1 MTKLAMSALFAM
13 ITLSAPAWADE
24 PKELV
29 FTVGGDKDAGKSAAK
44 NGKWVKSL
52 TKALKAAGAALA
64 EGGPM
69 TVVVKV
75 AAGDYDGDLGSGAF
89 QFPELGN
96 KDAELRLEG
105 GYSDDFS
112 RRDPFGTPTRI
123 ITVRE
128 RSAPLIQF
136 HPSRPN
142 PPTAQMELKSLYF
155 DGFLCDVG
163 NSNNYDAKSNTLLK
177 GRGTSTHVVIRFGN
191 TKVGYFEMRNC
202 VFINSPHRA
211 FETLLRPAHE
221 EVKFR
226 FYNNVFV
233 NCVIPVKLDS
243 ALTRGGTV
251 KEIEVDHCSF
261 LLNWAFNP
269 DVSTSNP
276 CALEIG
282 NKNEVEKVTLTN
294 NLFYANFGGAILA
307 LSKSTPPMVIN
318 NNNFVGNGLLHE
330 LAAPGAVAMVVEAGG
345 KKQPIDVE
353 TIEEID
359 FVEEA
364 EGNVSIP
371 PGINL
376 SLGSPTAVDSST
388 IEPKESWENGLNR
401 LLGKNLE
408 GGKVEVNNYAPKQNY
423 DPKNPPFPRNPEA
436 AKYGASPSLVK

>member
-1 MTKLAMSALFAM
+1 MHKLATTALIA
-13 ITLSAPAWADE
+13 LLALGAPALADDA
-24 PKELV
+24 KEVV
-29 FTVGGDKDAGKSAAK
+29 FTIGGDKTAGKAAAK
-44 NGKWVKSL
+44 NGKWAKSL
-52 TKALKAAGAALA
+52 TKGLKAAAKALA

-96 KDAELRLEG
+96 KDAEFRLEG
-105 GYSDDFS
+105 GYSEDFS
-112 RRDPFGTPTRI
+112 KRDPFGTPSRI
-123 ITVRE
+123 VTIAE
-128 RSAPLIQF
+128 RSAPLLQF

-142 PPTAQMELKSLYF
+142 PPTAQMELKALYF

-163 NSNNYDAKSNTLLK
+163 NSNNYDKKSNTLLK

-226 FYNNVFV
+226 LYNNLFI

-261 LLNWAFNP
+261 LLNWAYNP
-269 DVSTSNP
+269 DVSTGNP

-282 NKNEVEKVTLTN
+282 NKHEAEKITITN

-307 LSKSTPPMVIN
+307 LSKTTPPMVIK
-318 NNNFVGNGLLHE
+318 NNNFVGNGLLHQ
-330 LAAPGAVAMVVEAGG
+330 LAAPDAVAMVVEAGG

-353 TIEEID
+353 TIEEVD

-376 SLGSPTAVDSST
+376 AIDAVKAVDSST
-388 IEPKESWENGLNR
+388 IDAKESWENSMNR
-401 LLGKNLE
+401 LFGKNVE
-408 GGKVEVNNYAPKQNY
+408 GGKVEVNNYAPKKEY
-423 DPKNPPFPRNPEA
+423 DPKNPPFPRNPAA